1 MTRVGFA
8 SLAAFLVVLALL
20 AIQLRAG
27 RDPALGDKGAKP
39 AARRVLVRRIVRR
52 VVVIHVI
59 PPSSQ
64 AAAATPSGSGPAVP
78 SSAPVVSAPAPAPL
92 PPAPVTRS
100 S

>member
-1 MTRVGFA
+1 MTRVGAA

-27 RDPALGDKGAKP
+27 RDPALGEKGAKP
-39 AARRVLVRRIVRR
+39 APRRVLVRRIVRR

-59 PPSSQ
+59 APAGAQ
-64 AAAATPSGSGPAVP
+64 SGP
-78 SSAPVVSAPAPAPL
+78 STAPAISAPAPAPV
-92 PPAPVTRS
+92 PVPVAPAPVTRS